1 MLSAWGS
8 LAGLVVSTFIDCKSQ
23 LKVYILKISFPDSY
37 VKSDTVITPSSF
49 LFLKVLFLF
58 FN

>member
-8 LAGLVVSTFIDCKSQ
+8 FAGLVVSIFIDCKSQ
-23 LKVYILKISFPDSY
+23 LKVYTLKIFFPDSY
-37 VKSDTVITPSSF
+37 VKSDTVISPSSF

-58 FN
+58 F

>member
-8 LAGLVVSTFIDCKSQ
+8 FAGLVVSTFIDCKSQ

-37 VKSDTVITPSSF
+37 VKSDTVITSSSF

-58 FN
+58 F